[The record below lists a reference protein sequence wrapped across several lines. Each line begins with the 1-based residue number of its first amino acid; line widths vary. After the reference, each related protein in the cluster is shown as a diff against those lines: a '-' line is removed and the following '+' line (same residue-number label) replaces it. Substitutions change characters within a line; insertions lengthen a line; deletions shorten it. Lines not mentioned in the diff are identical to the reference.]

1 MVFVHKCSEVM
12 MIFFFDFKTQWIK
25 SVGILEPCS
34 CKQLSLN
41 EYDILNIFGTCHAGW
56 LSCTS
61 GFCHGV
67 GVFCSTMKAP
77 LEHKHF

>member
-12 MIFFFDFKTQWIK
+12 MIIFFSFTTRCIK

-41 EYDILNIFGTCHAGW
+41 EYDILNIFGTSHAGW
-56 LSCTS
+56 LSCTFLL
-61 GFCHGV
+61 GFAV
-67 GVFCSTMKAP
+67 GLMYFVP
-77 LEHKHF
+77 Q